1 MFSVFVLL
9 KTKADWLRL
18 ERGRRNEIAD
28 NAFSQIFKNDS
39 ISVRLFDAEA
49 FTSRCTDVA
58 LFQMEDIKEYYFA
71 MERLRDSILIT
82 HPYFEIV
89 EIIPSIENG
98 FKLFEKNELT
108 E

>member
-1 MFSVFVLL
+1 MISVFVFL
-9 KTKADWLRL
+9 KTKTDWLRL
-18 ERGRRNEIAD
+18 ERSKRNEIAD
-28 NAFSQIFKNDS
+28 SVFAQMFKDNN

-49 FTSRCTDVA
+49 FTSKCTDIA

-71 MERLRDSILIT
+71 IERLRDSVLIT

-98 FKLFEKNELT
+98 FKLFEKNEKN
-108 E
+108 